1 MPIFPVLRIT
11 VESEEKIVIV
21 SEGVLRRA
29 TDEEILDNLS
39 YQDTM
44 YRRYRY
50 TTKQVVKVREH
61 NIQ

>member
-1 MPIFPVLRIT
+1 MPIFSVLRIT

-21 SEGVLRRA
+21 SDGVLRRA

-39 YQDTM
+39 YQNTM

-50 TTKQVVKVREH
+50 TTKQVVKVREP